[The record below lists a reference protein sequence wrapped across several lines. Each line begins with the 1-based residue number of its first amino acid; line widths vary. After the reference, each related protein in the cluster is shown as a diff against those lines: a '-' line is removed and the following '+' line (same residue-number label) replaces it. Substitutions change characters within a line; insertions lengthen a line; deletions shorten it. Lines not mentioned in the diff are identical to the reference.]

1 MAVISLYLDKRKK
14 TSKNVYPI
22 KFRVYHNSAFF
33 ISTGMY
39 SGEDEWGGESYNK
52 KEPNYRVKNVA
63 LLGKFNK
70 LESVM
75 H

>member
-39 SGEDEWGGESYNK
+39 SGEDEWGGGQIIS
-52 KEPNYRVKNVA
+52 
-63 LLGKFNK
+63 LLYIGIFFK
-70 LESVM
+70 
-75 H
+75 